1 MMNKKMEVRY
11 REMDVR
17 NTREHLDSV
26 KRMMQ
31 LEESASNQMRIT
43 QRMVKEAESKLK
55 ELTSKINEVTSR
67 IDEATTT
74 IAEVDTATTVL
85 VDHLDAAQVALQ
97 HITTYRQVT
106 AGDAIAMRLGAKKLA
121 QKLTDHKDA
130 LAQDLQW
137 SLLAVDPMRI
147 TTALNEAIAQIKS
160 ARDSTI
166 LGLSDMAWSIN
177 MESRNE
183 YHCGKSNTLHSN
195 QD

>member
-1 MMNKKMEVRY
+1 
-11 REMDVR
+11 
-17 NTREHLDSV
+17 
-26 KRMMQ
+26 
-31 LEESASNQMRIT
+31 
-43 QRMVKEAESKLK
+43 MVKEAESKLM
-55 ELTSKINEVTSR
+55 ELTSKIDEVTSR
-67 IDEATTT
+67 IEEATTT

-85 VDHLDAAQVALQ
+85 ADHLEAAQVAMQL
-97 HITTYRQVT
+97 ITTSRQLT
-106 AGDAIAMRLGAKKLA
+106 AGEATAMQLGAKKLA